1 MNIAAK
7 IIEKCGA
14 QGATIA
20 TAESCTGG
28 LISVALTDIS
38 GASAV
43 YTHGFI
49 TYANAAKIEML
60 GVPETLLVQHGAVS
74 EAVARAMAEGARRKA
89 CSTYAVAVTGIAGP
103 SGGSAEKPV
112 GLVHIAAASATRTLH
127 VREVFAGDRAQVRAQ
142 ATERTLRL
150 LAELVG

>member
-43 YTHGFI
+43 FTHGFI

-89 CSTYAVAVTGIAGP
+89 CSTYSVAVTGIAGP

-127 VREVFAGDRAQVRAQ
+127 VRESFAGDRAQVRAQ
-142 ATERTLRL
+142 ATERALRL